1 MATAAIHTAH
11 AAHGAHAGVAS
22 IETGAKTKPIH
33 YTSRKDS
40 AGEGLTNSTPQKV
53 ISSSETGLLTNAPS
67 LEIHDFDMLIIGA
80 GISGI
85 NMAYRYQESFP
96 ERRYIVLEQRENI
109 GGTWDLMRY
118 PGIRSDSDLHTFGFA
133 WRPWPEKIPI
143 AEGGAILEYMKESAA
158 QYGIDK
164 NILFQHKVKESN
176 WSSREQAWIVQ
187 ADAID
192 EQSGKT
198 IVKHFRGKFVVLGT
212 GYYNYDKPLEAN
224 ISGIGNFKGRVVHPQ
239 FWPKDLDY
247 ANKKVAI
254 IGSGATT
261 ITLLPALAK
270 TAKKVTMVQRSP
282 SYIVSM
288 ANRTTPRWWE
298 MFVPRYIQQR
308 LTRIMYLFI
317 GIWLRRMMKNPK
329 KMREWMT
336 KDTKKLLPA
345 SIPFD
350 PHFNPKYD
358 PWTQRVCL
366 CPDGDFFE
374 ALQEGKAGVAT
385 GVIRTVTDTSIVLES
400 GETIEADII
409 ITATGLHL
417 QYGGNSAFKIDS
429 EPLDWHT
436 KFLWRGSMIQDV
448 PNLMLVQG
456 YTTASWTLGADAT
469 AHMTCRMLKY
479 FQRNKYSSATPR
491 VTRSGV
497 VEQNWEKGLMG
508 LTSTYIRMAK
518 GRLPKNGVE
527 DPWRARKDYLWDLW
541 FAKFGDLRKGLSFV
555 ECVGE

>member
-1 MATAAIHTAH
+1 MSTPAISS
-11 AAHGAHAGVAS
+11 AHGAHTGVAS
-22 IETGAKTKPIH
+22 IETGAKITPVRND
-33 YTSRKDS
+33 SRRDS
-40 AGEGLTNSTPQKV
+40 AVGEARSSFPQEK
-53 ISSSETGLLTNAPS
+53 ISNSETGVPANAPPI
-67 LEIHDFDMLIIGA
+67 EIHDFDMLIIGA

-96 ERRYIVLEQRENI
+96 KRRYVVLEQRENM

-118 PGIRSDSDLHTFGFA
+118 PGIRSDSDLYTFGFA

-143 AEGGAILEYMKESAA
+143 AEGGAILKYMKESAA

-176 WSSREQAWIVQ
+176 WSSREQAWTVKV
-187 ADAID
+187 DVTD
-192 EQSGKT
+192 GQSGKT
-198 IVKHFRGKFVVLGT
+198 SVKHFRGKFMLTVPS
-212 GYYNYDKPLEAN
+212 YYSYDKPLEAKIN
-224 ISGIGNFKGRVVHPQ
+224 GIENFKGQVVHPQ

-247 ANKKVAI
+247 ANKEIAV

-270 TAKKVTMVQRSP
+270 VAKKVTMVQRSP

-288 ANRTTPRWWE
+288 ANRTTPKWWE

-308 LTRIMYLFI
+308 LTRIMYLLMGFF
-317 GIWLRRMMKNPK
+317 LRRMMKNPERMK
-329 KMREWMT
+329 KWMT
-336 KDTKKLLPA
+336 RDTKKLLPP
-345 SIPFD
+345 SIPFN
-350 PHFNPKYD
+350 PHFEPKYD
-358 PWTQRVCL
+358 PWTQRVCVS
-366 CPDGDFFE
+366 PDGDFFE
-374 ALQEGKAGVAT
+374 ALREGKAGVAT
-385 GVIRTVTDTSIVLES
+385 GVIKTMTEKSIILES

-417 QYGGNSAFKIDS
+417 QYGGNSTFKIDS
-429 EPLDWHT
+429 EPLDWST
-436 KFLWRGSMIQDV
+436 KFFWRGSMIQDV

-469 AHMTCRMLKY
+469 AHMTCRMLKH
-479 FQRNKYSSATPR
+479 FQKNKLSSATPR
-491 VTRSGV
+491 VSSSSGV
-497 VEQNWEKGLMG
+497 VEQSGETGLMG

-518 GRLPKNGVE
+518 GRLPKHGLA
-527 DPWRARKDYLWDLW
+527 DPWRARGDYLWDLW